1 MRATIKKDIREAKR
15 QLERNIADKAKEDP
29 KRFFQYFSSKRTVK
43 EEVKF
48 IRNSKGELKDTDNEI
63 ADALNLH
70 FSEVFT
76 SEQVDNLPEVNTTT
90 KEANNGGF
98 DCHNAHSK
106 LALGF
111 QHPVRLCVPKSK
123 SHQYLSAMGEKVLA
137 SFPIQATI
145 HFYNDDSDSEEEE
158 TENMEEEQAL
168 GSTHTV
174 MALDKRTELQV
185 ENFKE
190 GDTLFW
196 KQNSKSKED
205 GSVAH
210 RKHSVRPSK

>member
-1 MRATIKKDIREAKR
+1 MSPLLLVIRSVYSTH
-15 QLERNIADKAKEDP
+15 
-29 KRFFQYFSSKRTVK
+29 KRFIIAHLKIIVDLFLQYIFLKMDSTVSLLQSRAQRKRT
-43 EEVKF
+43 
-48 IRNSKGELKDTDNEI
+48 S
-63 ADALNLH
+63 ANLD
-70 FSEVFT
+70 ET
-76 SEQVDNLPEVNTTT
+76 LRCP
-90 KEANNGGF
+90 K
-98 DCHNAHSK
+98 K
-106 LALGF
+106 
-111 QHPVRLCVPKSK
+111 LCVPKSK

>member
-1 MRATIKKDIREAKR
+1 MDSTVSLLQSRAQR
-15 QLERNIADKAKEDP
+15 
-29 KRFFQYFSSKRTVK
+29 KRTSANLDETLRCPK
-43 EEVKF
+43 NDSSWWRPW
-48 IRNSKGELKDTDNEI
+48 IMNMRNKGLYQD
-63 ADALNLH
+63 
-70 FSEVFT
+70 
-76 SEQVDNLPEVNTTT
+76 
-90 KEANNGGF
+90 EANNGGF